1 MPKLSVVIPAFNEE
15 RLLPR
20 TLEAVGRSLSA
31 FTSRGW
37 ETEVVVCD
45 NNSTDRTS
53 ALAREWGARVVFEPV
68 NQIGRARNCGAAA
81 ARGDWIL
88 FLDADSV
95 PTPELFAAAE
105 SEVSRGRALFVGAVV
120 NLDASL
126 PPVETFMLGM
136 WNRLSRTL
144 RWMAGS
150 FILVEASAFREIGGF
165 DLSLYAS
172 EELDLSRRLKS
183 LARRRGKTGKILTTQ
198 ALTSSARRMTMYRR
212 GNLLRFLL
220 KASLRP
226 WSTVRSREA
235 CGMWYDG
242 KRQ

>member
-1 MPKLSVVIPAFNEE
+1 MPRLTIVIPAFNEE

-20 TLEAVGRSLSA
+20 TLEAVGRSMPG
-31 FTSRGW
+31 FTDRGW
-37 ETEVVVCD
+37 DTEVVVCD
-45 NNSTDRTS
+45 NNSTDRT
-53 ALAREWGARVVFEPV
+53 AELARAWGAKVVFEPV

-81 ARGDWIL
+81 ASGDWIL

-95 PTPELFAAAE
+95 PTPELFGAAAE
-105 SEVSRGRALFVGAVV
+105 EVAKGRVIYVGALVA
-120 NLDASL
+120 LDAEL
-126 PPVETFMLGM
+126 PPVERFFLGM

-144 RWMAGS
+144 RWVAGS
-150 FILVEASAFREIGGF
+150 FILVEADAFREIGGF

-172 EELDLSRRLKS
+172 EELDLSRRLKAV
-183 LARRRGKTGKILTTQ
+183 ARRRRKTAVILTRYP
-198 ALTSSARRMTMYRR
+198 LTSSARRMTMYRR
-212 GNLLRFLL
+212 GNLLRFFL

-242 KRQ
+242 RR

>member
-1 MPKLSVVIPAFNEE
+1 MPKLSIVIPAFNEE

-20 TLEAVGRSLSA
+20 TLEALDRSKVG
-31 FTSRGW
+31 FTERGW

-45 NNSTDRTS
+45 NNSTDRT
-53 ALAREWGARVVFEPV
+53 AELARAGGARVVFEPV

-95 PTPELFAAAE
+95 PTPELFAEAAE
-105 SEVSRGRALFVGAVV
+105 EVAKGRVLFVGALVS
-120 NLDASL
+120 LDTAL
-126 PPVETFMLGM
+126 PPVERFFLGL

-144 RWMAGS
+144 RWLAGS
-150 FILVEASAFREIGGF
+150 FILVEADAFREIGGF

-183 LARRRGKTGKILTTQ
+183 LARRRRRTGVILTRHP
-198 ALTSSARRMTMYRR
+198 LTSSARRMTMYRR
-212 GNLLRFLL
+212 GNLLRFFL
-220 KASLRP
+220 KAALRP

-242 KRQ
+242 KR

>member
-1 MPKLSVVIPAFNEE
+1 MPTLSIVIPAYNEE

-20 TLEAVGRSLSA
+20 TLEAVGRSLPA

-37 ETEVVVCD
+37 EAEVVVCD

-53 ALAREWGARVVFEPV
+53 ELAREWGAKVVFEPV

-81 ARGDWIL
+81 ARGDWLL

-105 SEVSRGRALFVGAVV
+105 AVVAQGRVLFVGAVV
-120 NLDASL
+120 ELDASL
-126 PPVETFMLGM
+126 PPVASFLLGS
-136 WNRLSRTL
+136 WNWLSRTL

-183 LARRRGKTGKILTTQ
+183 LARRTRRRGVILSHP
-198 ALTSSARRMTMYRR
+198 ALKSSARRMTMYRR
-212 GNLLRFLL
+212 GHLLFFLL
-220 KASLRP
+220 KASVRP

-235 CGMWYDG
+235 CRMWYDG
-242 KRQ
+242 KRE